1 MKYLIHFFL
10 ALILLNC
17 EKKIDTGELF
27 LPNGFSSSVFVDSL
41 AQNIRHLSVNS
52 NGDLYAKY
60 KSIYNDN
67 SLIAIRDNNN
77 DGIADTISSFG
88 KFRIN
93 SKKSNFEWAGLL
105 ETGARIR
112 NGYLYYS
119 SELVVYRVKLDENL
133 VPTSKP
139 EVIVIDDHDHGAHEH
154 IAKPITFDGKGGL
167 YVPFGAP
174 SNACVNPKRTPL
186 MPGLDPCPQL
196 EDHAGIWRFDEN
208 KLNQT
213 QSDGIKYATGIRS
226 IVALDWNFENNSLYA
241 VVHGRDNLFRLWPQ
255 KYSRW
260 ESAMLPSEEF
270 IKIEKGDNF
279 GWPYCYYD
287 QIKGKKV
294 LGPEYGGDGNIIG
307 RCHQYKDP
315 EIGFPGHWAPNDLV
329 FYTGSDFPARY
340 KNGAFVA
347 FHGSTNRAPYPQ
359 SSYFVAFIPFKEGK
373 PTGEYE
379 IFADG
384 FAQIDP
390 IASVDDAEFRPMGI
404 AFSPKGGMFIGDT
417 KKGRIWKIEYYGD
430 KNRFNSEDLVEM
442 EMRKLSSH
450 IRTPDEEK
458 DKIEIGTDYEYK
470 DGILFKLDKPKEISV
485 GQELYNIYCISCHQG
500 DGKGAE
506 GRFPTLVGT
515 EWVVGD
521 KKRLINVLLKGLEGK
536 IIVNGETW
544 NGYMP
549 QHSFLSD
556 QQITDVLNYIR
567 KSFGNEATLVL
578 PTEVDSLRTLSQ
590 LLNRVPTN
598 L

>member
-1 MKYLIHFFL
+1 M
-10 ALILLNC
+10 
-17 EKKIDTGELF
+17 
-27 LPNGFSSSVFVDSL
+27 
-41 AQNIRHLSVNS
+41 
-52 NGDLYAKY
+52 
-60 KSIYNDN
+60 
-67 SLIAIRDNNN
+67 
-77 DGIADTISSFG
+77 
-88 KFRIN
+88 
-93 SKKSNFEWAGLL
+93 
-105 ETGARIR
+105 
-112 NGYLYYS
+112 
-119 SELVVYRVKLDENL
+119 
-133 VPTSKP
+133 
-139 EVIVIDDHDHGAHEH
+139 
-154 IAKPITFDGKGGL
+154 
-167 YVPFGAP
+167 
-174 SNACVNPKRTPL
+174 
-186 MPGLDPCPQL
+186 
-196 EDHAGIWRFDEN
+196 
-208 KLNQT
+208 
-213 QSDGIKYATGIRS
+213 
-226 IVALDWNFENNSLYA
+226 
-241 VVHGRDNLFRLWPQ
+241 HGRDNLFRLWPQ
-255 KYSRW
+255 KYTRW

-329 FYTGSDFPARY
+329 FYTGSDFPPRY

-506 GRFPTLVGT
+506 GRFPSLVGT

-521 KKRLINVLLKGLEGK
+521 KKRLINVLLNGLEGK
-536 IIVNGETW
+536 IVVNGETW

-578 PTEVDSLRTLSQ
+578 PTEVDSLRTISQ
-590 LLNRVPTN
+590 LLHRVPTN